1 MRRRPAPA
9 EALLDHVLLDHL
21 RLIRT
26 EGVGPQAYRR
36 LLARYGSAAAALE
49 ALPRLARAGGR
60 PAPPAIP
67 SREIAADECDRL
79 ARLGGRFLLL
89 GTADYP
95 PLLALLPDAPPLLA
109 CLGDP
114 AILATR
120 AVALVGGRNA
130 TANGVVVAETLAAD
144 LAQVGITVISGL
156 ARGIDAAA
164 HTGAL
169 ATGRTVAVVAGGL
182 DCPYPAEHAALQAR
196 IATAG
201 AVVAEAALGTSPQ
214 ARHFPRRNRII
225 AGLALGVVVIE
236 AALRS
241 GSLITANLAQDAG
254 REIFAVPGSSL
265 DPRARGSNDEPG
277 TAKISRPA
285 SCARFAV
292 IRLPERSAASIT
304 TTPSAK
310 PAMMRLRR
318 GKCRAC
324 GDVPSAASA
333 TTAPAVAMRACSAA
347 CSAGY
352 GQSRPPATTAT
363 VRPVA
368 SAPVWA
374 AASIPR
380 ASPEITV
387 MPTWARS
394 AANVSATTTPL
405 AVAFRPPTSATARV
419 ARIAGS
425 PRQASSGG
433 ASGSSASKGG

>member
-254 REIFAVPGSSL
+254 REIFAVPGSPL
-265 DPRARGSNDEPG
+265 DPRARGSNDLIRQGAHLTETAADVIDNLPDHPAREGLARAPLFARGAPPAAPDAVPEPPDPAPG
-277 TAKISRPA
+277 AVAEARDQVAALLGPAPTA
-285 SCARFAV
+285 V
-292 IRLPERSAASIT
+292 DDL
-304 TTPSAK
+304 
-310 PAMMRLRR
+310 LRR
-318 GKCRAC
+318 CQL
-324 GDVPSAASA
+324 S
-333 TTAPAVAMRACSAA
+333 APAVLAA
-347 CSAGY
+347 LLELELAGRIETLP
-352 GQSRPPATTAT
+352 GQ
-363 VRPVA
+363 
-368 SAPVWA
+368 
-374 AASIPR
+374 
-380 ASPEITV
+380 
-387 MPTWARS
+387 
-394 AANVSATTTPL
+394 
-405 AVAFRPPTSATARV
+405 RV
-419 ARIAGS
+419 ALL
-425 PRQASSGG
+425 G
-433 ASGSSASKGG
+433 AP